1 MQIEDLV
8 SLQKPTNKG
17 RVGGH
22 VHVYSIG
29 GDECVGYMYANPMIK
44 GRPAAPCLALC

>member
-8 SLQKPTNKG
+8 SLKKPTNKG
-17 RVGGH
+17 RGH

-29 GDECVGYMYANPMIK
+29 GDECVGCEESNDQ
-44 GRPAAPCLALC
+44 GRAAVLPVSLC